1 MCFRASLDFA
11 IEHLEEVAACDEFSN
26 LSVDDLTRLLA
37 DDRVSLKEEVVWQ
50 IGFTWLQVDQA
61 ARSSNDFERV
71 LGCVRFA
78 LMGLEAFQK
87 CATQYGVQEVQVV
100 KEAKTYLTAMEF
112 MDQDNAQNLRTSF
125 KETPAFARPRI
136 PKNYLIT
143 LGGFLAAPISDVDVY
158 DETSNR
164 WFSLPVSLPQG
175 VAYPTAQCLG
185 NKIYLMGGATVD
197 QPTEELAVGETRI
210 LRNVVIYDIDQ
221 STVKNGVT
229 MKKRRAYA
237 ASVQVGSTIF
247 VFGGKSS
254 PNSPDRLKACEK
266 LDTLQSPMNWERVA
280 PMESGRADA
289 GAVVVGGKVM
299 VVGGFTGTDFLSSVE
314 IYNPSDNT
322 WQSGP
327 SLPAPRSGMGVAALD
342 GTVYV
347 AGGIRGQG
355 RLCSVE
361 RLAPGAKR

>member
-1 MCFRASLDFA
+1 MAT
-11 IEHLEEVAACDEFSN
+11 CDEFSK

-37 DDRVSLKEEVVWQ
+37 DDRVSLKEEAVWQ

-71 LGCVRFA
+71 FGCVRFA

-112 MDQDNAQNLRTSF
+112 MDQDNAPLHYRMVSAQKLRTSF

-158 DETSNR
+158 DQTSNR
-164 WFSLPVSLPQG
+164 WSSLPVSLPQG

-197 QPTEELAVGETRI
+197 QPAEELAVGETRI
-210 LRNVVIYDIDQ
+210 LRNVVI
-221 STVKNGVT
+221 
-229 MKKRRAYA
+229 
-237 ASVQVGSTIF
+237 
-247 VFGGKSS
+247 
-254 PNSPDRLKACEK
+254 
-266 LDTLQSPMNWERVA
+266 
-280 PMESGRADA
+280 
-289 GAVVVGGKVM
+289 
-299 VVGGFTGTDFLSSVE
+299 
-314 IYNPSDNT
+314 
-322 WQSGP
+322 
-327 SLPAPRSGMGVAALD
+327 
-342 GTVYV
+342 
-347 AGGIRGQG
+347 
-355 RLCSVE
+355 
-361 RLAPGAKR
+361 

>member
-1 MCFRASLDFA
+1 MAT
-11 IEHLEEVAACDEFSN
+11 CDEFSN
-26 LSVDDLTRLLA
+26 LSVDALTRLLA

-50 IGFTWLQVDQA
+50 IGFTWLQADQA

-71 LGCVRFA
+71 FGCVRFA

-87 CATQYGVQEVQVV
+87 CAIQYGVQEVQVV

-112 MDQDNAQNLRTSF
+112 MDQDNAPLHYRMVSAQKLRTSF
-125 KETPAFARPRI
+125 KETPAFASPRI
-136 PKNYLIT
+136 PKNFLIT
-143 LGGFLAAPISDVDVY
+143 LGGFLAAPISDVGVY
-158 DETSNR
+158 DPTSNR
-164 WFSLPVSLPQG
+164 WSSLPVSLPQG
-175 VAYPTAQCLG
+175 LAYSTAQCLG
-185 NKIYLMGGATVD
+185 NKIFLMGGVTID
-197 QPTEELAVGETRI
+197 QPTEELEVVGETRM
-210 LRNVVIYDIDQ
+210 LRSVVLYEIGD
-221 STVKNGVT
+221 SSVKNGVT
-229 MKKRRAYA
+229 MKKPRAFA
-237 ASVQVGSTIF
+237 ASAQVGSTIF
-247 VFGGKSS
+247 VFGGRSS
-254 PNSPDRLKACEK
+254 PDSPDRLKACEK

-299 VVGGFTGTDFLSSVE
+299 VVGGFSGTDFLSSVE

-347 AGGIRGQG
+347 AGGNRGTG
-355 RLCSVE
+355 RLCSVDK
-361 RLAPGAKR
+361 LMPGANR

>member
-1 MCFRASLDFA
+1 MAT
-11 IEHLEEVAACDEFSN
+11 CDEFSN
-26 LSVDDLTRLLA
+26 LSVDELTRLLA

-61 ARSSNDFERV
+61 ARSHDFERV
-71 LGCVRFA
+71 FGCVRFA
-78 LMGLEAFQK
+78 LMGLEAFQE
-87 CATQYGVQEVQVV
+87 CAIQYEVQEVQVV
-100 KEAKTYLTAMEF
+100 KEADTYLTAMEF
-112 MDQDNAQNLRTSF
+112 MDQENAQKLRTSF
-125 KETPAFARPRI
+125 KKTPAFASPRI
-136 PKNYLIT
+136 PKNFLIT

-158 DETSNR
+158 DQTSNR
-164 WFSLPVSLPQG
+164 WSSLPVSLPQG

-185 NKIYLMGGATVD
+185 NKIFIMGGITVD
-197 QPTEELAVGETRI
+197 QPTAEELAAEELA
-210 LRNVVIYDIDQ
+210 LRSVVIYDIDQ
-221 STVKNGVT
+221 STFKNGVT
-229 MKKRRAYA
+229 MKERRAYA

-247 VFGGKSS
+247 VFGGFSS
-254 PNSPDRLKACEK
+254 PESTDRLKACEK

-299 VVGGFTGTDFLSSVE
+299 VVGGFSGTDFLSSVE

-347 AGGIRGQG
+347 AGGNRGTG